1 MPGYWGRVS
10 VSPPHPSIKQ
20 RGRGKG
26 GVNLPTALLIAHMP
40 GHQEP
45 AVTVETISTPPSP
58 SLHGVGLRRGMKH
71 PPPIFLCYLSLFVS
85 PLLHLSLL
93 PTSPLL
99 SPIPH
104 LISAFPST
112 SLSSQ
117 LYPPSLPISLF
128 LPLLIF
134 LPLFL
139 HHPFCPS
146 PPPLSPLFSAPL
158 YVCIF
163 SSVVGKEEGW
173 AFLRALRTKSR
184 GPRQMGPKR
193 GADTQRRSVCRI
205 WG

>member
-1 MPGYWGRVS
+1 MPGYWGRGS
-10 VSPPHPSIKQ
+10 VFPPHPSIRQ

-117 LYPPSLPISLF
+117 LYPPIPAHLFVLAPPHLSPPLPPSSL
-128 LPLLIF
+128 LPLSS
-134 LPLFL
+134 
-139 HHPFCPS
+139 FCS
-146 PPPLSPLFSAPL
+146 SFSTFLSPLYTCASFPL
-158 YVCIF
+158 
-163 SSVVGKEEGW
+163 W
-173 AFLRALRTKSR
+173 LARRRAGLSLEH
-184 GPRQMGPKR
+184 
-193 GADTQRRSVCRI
+193 
-205 WG
+205 